1 MKTKTINTK
10 ATTNEDVTLR
20 FYAIAPLGWEGD
32 WATILLS
39 DEDIFSGELVSGEDA
54 FDAIRATLP
63 QTSNPLHFITSE
75 WYGKK
80 VSSKDQRELWE
91 FEDVLEK
98 ERWESEEY
106 SHPMFE
112 DTLCYRDGESVPCEI
127 VTDSGVTYAIVP
139 LENEE
144 QRVWW

>member
-1 MKTKTINTK
+1 MKNI
-10 ATTNEDVTLR
+10 TTTEEKLN
-20 FYAIAPLGWEGD
+20 FYAIAPVGWQGD
-32 WATILLS
+32 WATVLLS
-39 DEDIFSGELVSGEDA
+39 SIDENIFNGELLSGEDA
-54 FDAIRATLP
+54 LDAIRATSP
-63 QTSNPLHFITSE
+63 QTRNSTQYITDE
-75 WYGKK
+75 WIGKK
-80 VSSKDQRELWE
+80 ISSKDQRELWE
-91 FEDVLEK
+91 FEEILEQELEDFK
-98 ERWESEEY
+98 KN